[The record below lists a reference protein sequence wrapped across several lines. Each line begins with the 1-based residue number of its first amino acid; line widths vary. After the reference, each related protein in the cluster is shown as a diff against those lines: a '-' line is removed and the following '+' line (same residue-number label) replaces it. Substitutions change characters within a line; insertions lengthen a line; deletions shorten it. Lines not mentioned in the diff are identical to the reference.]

1 MNGNKL
7 LHSLATLE
15 TFKLL
20 YGVDDREDDLARFL
34 LETATHHIE
43 HYCMRRLV
51 FKRITQGFEL
61 TADNS
66 FQLLDYPVRSIWKV
80 EAD

>member
-1 MNGNKL
+1 MRNEKTM
-7 LHSLATLE
+7 HSLVSLYG
-15 TFKLL
+15 FKLL

-66 FQLLDYPVRSIWKV
+66 FQLLDYPVRSI
-80 EAD
+80 